1 MEEQQRQVQQKQGLL
16 RRALETK
23 EGSLYCKRDK
33 LGVTQRTAAGVSI
46 RFSPSSLSSIFLY
59 ARATHQRV
67 VEHFV
72 L

>member
-1 MEEQQRQVQQKQGLL
+1 MEEQQRQVQQKQGLM
-16 RRALETK
+16 RVLETK
-23 EGSLYCKRDK
+23 EGAMYCKRDK